1 MNGYVALILDLDGTL
16 LDENKKISSENLEAL
31 KNLKQKGIPI
41 GIFTG
46 RDFEMARGYLDSISA
61 EGPHALQNGALVITG
76 KGKIIDCT
84 TVSPDLAHAVINM
97 AKGRSCDIIL
107 REASLKLPDW
117 FRKDRLRMNP
127 YLPFLKAYSH
137 RIEYIDDLH
146 MVAEE
151 RRLIQIDVTGLHETL
166 TSILKELSVDYPG
179 GFSYTLLKTSDDS
192 AFMEYY
198 WNSIK
203 DKTLLENVKR
213 DCERWGLLSIFGSGI
228 SKGKALDSFLEYH
241 SVSPSKVVF
250 IGDHLADIP
259 LMRRVGMPIA
269 VANAMDVVKEESKY
283 ITSSNSEGGV
293 AKAISVFFADL

>member
-31 KNLKQKGIPI
+31 KNLKQKGIHI

-84 TVSPDLAHAVINM
+84 TVSPDLAHAVIDM

-166 TSILKELSVDYPG
+166 TSILKNC
-179 GFSYTLLKTSDDS
+179 LLTIRRFQLYASQTSEDS

-198 WNSIK
+198 WNSIE

-241 SVSPSKVVF
+241 NVSPSKVVF